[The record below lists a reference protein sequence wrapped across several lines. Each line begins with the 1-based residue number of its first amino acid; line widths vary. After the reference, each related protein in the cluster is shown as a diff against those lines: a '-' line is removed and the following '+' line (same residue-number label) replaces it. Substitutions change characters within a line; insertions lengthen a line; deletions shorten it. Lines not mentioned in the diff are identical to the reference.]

1 MHCENKKG
9 LLVVLSAPSGC
20 GKDTVFRAIEA
31 LRDDVVESVSATTR
45 APRPGEVDGVNYFF
59 KTRADFEKM
68 IADGGFF
75 EYAEYSGNYYG
86 TPIAGVDQA
95 IARGKVCFLI
105 IEVQGA
111 KNVMRICPDCVSIF
125 LYPPNFEI
133 LEQRLRGRMS
143 ETDEVIRN
151 RLEIAKVELQSR
163 DCYKYQV
170 LNDDLDTAVH
180 EINHIICDEL
190 AKRNAE

>member
-1 MHCENKKG
+1 MS
-9 LLVVLSAPSGC
+9 LAL
-20 GKDTVFRAIEA
+20 RAIHSSHPTIFYKYTPTLISPA
-31 LRDDVVESVSATTR
+31 VR
-45 APRPGEVDGVNYFF
+45 PRRIWTGTP
-59 KTRADFEKM
+59 RRRR
-68 IADGGFF
+68 
-75 EYAEYSGNYYG
+75 EYSGNYYG
-86 TPIAGVDQA
+86 TPIAGVEQA

>member
-86 TPIAGVDQA
+86 TPDRKSV
-95 IARGKVCFLI
+95 V
-105 IEVQGA
+105 
-111 KNVMRICPDCVSIF
+111 
-125 LYPPNFEI
+125 
-133 LEQRLRGRMS
+133 
-143 ETDEVIRN
+143 
-151 RLEIAKVELQSR
+151 
-163 DCYKYQV
+163 
-170 LNDDLDTAVH
+170 
-180 EINHIICDEL
+180 
-190 AKRNAE
+190 

>member
-75 EYAEYSGNYYG
+75 EYAEYSATITAPLLPGWSRPLPG
-86 TPIAGVDQA
+86 
-95 IARGKVCFLI
+95 ARF
-105 IEVQGA
+105 A
-111 KNVMRICPDCVSIF
+111 F
-125 LYPPNFEI
+125 
-133 LEQRLRGRMS
+133 
-143 ETDEVIRN
+143 
-151 RLEIAKVELQSR
+151 
-163 DCYKYQV
+163 
-170 LNDDLDTAVH
+170 
-180 EINHIICDEL
+180 
-190 AKRNAE
+190 

>member
-1 MHCENKKG
+1 M
-9 LLVVLSAPSGC
+9 SAPSGC

-75 EYAEYSGNYYG
+75 EYAEYSGNYNG
-86 TPIAGVDQA
+86 TPIAGVEQA

-125 LYPPNFEI
+125 LYTTNFEI
-133 LEQRLRGRMS
+133 
-143 ETDEVIRN
+143 
-151 RLEIAKVELQSR
+151 
-163 DCYKYQV
+163 
-170 LNDDLDTAVH
+170 
-180 EINHIICDEL
+180 
-190 AKRNAE
+190 

>member
-1 MHCENKKG
+1 
-9 LLVVLSAPSGC
+9 
-20 GKDTVFRAIEA
+20 
-31 LRDDVVESVSATTR
+31 
-45 APRPGEVDGVNYFF
+45 
-59 KTRADFEKM
+59 
-68 IADGGFF
+68 
-75 EYAEYSGNYYG
+75 
-86 TPIAGVDQA
+86 
-95 IARGKVCFLI
+95 
-105 IEVQGA
+105 
-111 KNVMRICPDCVSIF
+111 MRICPDCVSIF
-125 LYPPNFEI
+125 LYPPYFFF

>member
-68 IADGGFF
+68 ITVASLNMPSIPATITAPLLPGWSRPLPG
-75 EYAEYSGNYYG
+75 
-86 TPIAGVDQA
+86 
-95 IARGKVCFLI
+95 ARF
-105 IEVQGA
+105 A
-111 KNVMRICPDCVSIF
+111 F
-125 LYPPNFEI
+125 
-133 LEQRLRGRMS
+133 
-143 ETDEVIRN
+143 
-151 RLEIAKVELQSR
+151 
-163 DCYKYQV
+163 
-170 LNDDLDTAVH
+170 
-180 EINHIICDEL
+180 
-190 AKRNAE
+190 

>member
-1 MHCENKKG
+1 MC
-9 LLVVLSAPSGC
+9 
-20 GKDTVFRAIEA
+20 I
-31 LRDDVVESVSATTR
+31 RDS
-45 APRPGEVDGVNYFF
+45 
-59 KTRADFEKM
+59 
-68 IADGGFF
+68 
-75 EYAEYSGNYYG
+75 YG
-86 TPIAGVDQA
+86 TPIAGVEQA

>member
-68 IADGGFF
+68 IA
-75 EYAEYSGNYYG
+75 E
-86 TPIAGVDQA
+86 QA

>member
-86 TPIAGVDQA
+86 TPIAGV
-95 IARGKVCFLI
+95 
-105 IEVQGA
+105 EQGA

>member
-86 TPIAGVDQA
+86 TPIAGVEQA
-95 IARGKVCFLI
+95 IARGKVCFFDHR
-105 IEVQGA
+105 GA
-111 KNVMRICPDCVSIF
+111 GGKECNAYLPGLCVHLPVS
-125 LYPPNFEI
+125 
-133 LEQRLRGRMS
+133 
-143 ETDEVIRN
+143 
-151 RLEIAKVELQSR
+151 
-163 DCYKYQV
+163 
-170 LNDDLDTAVH
+170 
-180 EINHIICDEL
+180 
-190 AKRNAE
+190 AEF